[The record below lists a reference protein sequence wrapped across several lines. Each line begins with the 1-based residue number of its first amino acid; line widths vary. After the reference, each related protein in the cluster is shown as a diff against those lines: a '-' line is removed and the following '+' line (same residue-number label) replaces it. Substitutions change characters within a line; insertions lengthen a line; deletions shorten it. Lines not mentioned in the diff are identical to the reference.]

1 MFVLS
6 HTECHLIIIFPA
18 TEQCNIYVT
27 PVETSSI
34 TKVSNIVNYL
44 RKLTGTYII
53 YEKEKISQYY
63 QRTKKGKISDWLKC
77 YKCGWVEIL

>member
-63 QRTKKGKISDWLKC
+63 QRTKKEKSQIG
-77 YKCGWVEIL
+77 